1 MTWHGIKRNI
11 FKKKKDARI
20 KKRSAAKRRF
30 SVNTC
35 VETELGQPTG
45 GSSI

>member
-11 FKKKKDARI
+11 FKKKKAARI

-30 SVNTC
+30 SV
-35 VETELGQPTG
+35 ETELGQPTG